1 MAARLKARGVGCAC
15 LRGDAQGL
23 LQPFLFDP
31 NGGKLELELGG
42 SEVDAAGVVQEL
54 MASDLPR

>member
-1 MAARLKARGVGCAC
+1 VRCAC
-15 LRGDAQGL
+15 LRADAQGL

-31 NGGKLELELGG
+31 NGVKLGLKLGG

>member
-1 MAARLKARGVGCAC
+1 MGCAC

-31 NGGKLELELGG
+31 NGVKLELELGG